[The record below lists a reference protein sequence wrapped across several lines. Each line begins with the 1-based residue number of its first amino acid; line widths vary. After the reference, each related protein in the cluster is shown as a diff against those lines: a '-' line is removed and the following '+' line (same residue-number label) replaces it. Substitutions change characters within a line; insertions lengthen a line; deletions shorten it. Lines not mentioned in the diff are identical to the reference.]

1 MRWPKYWSFS
11 LSISPANEY
20 PGLTSLQFFLKGKS
34 IAEVGK
40 KDRVKIDGCQV
51 TLKHFGLI
59 CCEES
64 FYEALD

>member
-1 MRWPKYWSFS
+1 MVKMLNFMMCIFYY
-11 LSISPANEY
+11 N
-20 PGLTSLQFFLKGKS
+20 LKKSKS
-34 IAEVGK
+34 IVEVGK

-59 CCEES
+59 CYEES